1 MLWMVWV
8 FLLKPVIVFSIAY
21 ILFRLA
27 GKKAVSQMNN
37 FDLLLTFAIGTII
50 SEPILTS
57 KLPMSIY
64 YAGAFLVLY
73 LIMSKLSLSNKW
85 RWLLVVSPTVLI
97 RNGDID
103 ERGLRKERLTVNELL
118 GKLREKGYADPADID
133 LAIIEETGEV
143 SVIPKEEARA
153 VQVRDLNME
162 AERNFIPIPLILDG
176 EILDHNLKYLQ
187 KNRSW
192 LFGKL
197 KEKGYSPKLLS
208 SITLGTMNARGD
220 ISLDLNTANEPQHD
234 PYLYKPGNNN

>member
-1 MLWMVWV
+1 
-8 FLLKPVIVFSIAY
+8 
-21 ILFRLA
+21 
-27 GKKAVSQMNN
+27 
-37 FDLLLTFAIGTII
+37 
-50 SEPILTS
+50 
-57 KLPMSIY
+57 
-64 YAGAFLVLY
+64 
-73 LIMSKLSLSNKW
+73 MSKLALSNKW

-103 ERGLRKERLTVNELL
+103 ERGLKKERLTVNELL

-143 SVIPKEEARA
+143 SVIPTEEARA

-192 LFGKL
+192 LYEKL
-197 KEKGYSPKLLS
+197 EEKGHSPKQLS
-208 SITLGTMNARGD
+208 LITLGTLNDRGD
-220 ISLDLNTANEPQHD
+220 ISLDLNTANDSHHD

>member
-1 MLWMVWV
+1 MLWMIWV

-118 GKLREKGYADPADID
+118 GKLREKGYADPAD

-192 LFGKL
+192 LFEKL
-197 KEKGYSPKLLS
+197 EEKGYSPKLLS

>member
-1 MLWMVWV
+1 
-8 FLLKPVIVFSIAY
+8 
-21 ILFRLA
+21 
-27 GKKAVSQMNN
+27 MNN

-187 KNRSW
+187 KTDPGCLRS
-192 LFGKL
+192 LRK
-197 KEKGYSPKLLS
+197 KGTAPNCCLRSP
-208 SITLGTMNARGD
+208 
-220 ISLDLNTANEPQHD
+220 
-234 PYLYKPGNNN
+234 

>member
-85 RWLLVVSPTVLI
+85 RWLLVVVLDCP
-97 RNGDID
+97 NPK
-103 ERGLRKERLTVNELL
+103 RG
-118 GKLREKGYADPADID
+118 Y
-133 LAIIEETGEV
+133 
-143 SVIPKEEARA
+143 
-153 VQVRDLNME
+153 
-162 AERNFIPIPLILDG
+162 
-176 EILDHNLKYLQ
+176 
-187 KNRSW
+187 
-192 LFGKL
+192 
-197 KEKGYSPKLLS
+197 
-208 SITLGTMNARGD
+208 
-220 ISLDLNTANEPQHD
+220 
-234 PYLYKPGNNN
+234 

>member
-192 LFGKL
+192 LFEKL
-197 KEKGYSPKLLS
+197 AC
-208 SITLGTMNARGD
+208 IRAR
-220 ISLDLNTANEPQHD
+220 ISAGVYPLRAIRPAIKFGAVRLNTYMKLFSFQRRVF
-234 PYLYKPGNNN
+234 Y

>member
-1 MLWMVWV
+1 
-8 FLLKPVIVFSIAY
+8 
-21 ILFRLA
+21 
-27 GKKAVSQMNN
+27 
-37 FDLLLTFAIGTII
+37 
-50 SEPILTS
+50 
-57 KLPMSIY
+57 
-64 YAGAFLVLY
+64 
-73 LIMSKLSLSNKW
+73 MSKLSLSNKW

-187 KNRSW
+187 KPI
-192 LFGKL
+192 L
-197 KEKGYSPKLLS
+197 
-208 SITLGTMNARGD
+208 AV
-220 ISLDLNTANEPQHD
+220 
-234 PYLYKPGNNN
+234 

>member
-1 MLWMVWV
+1 MLWMVWA

-64 YAGAFLVLY
+64 YAGSFLVLY
-73 LIMSKLSLSNKW
+73 LLMTKLSLSNKW
-85 RWLLVVSPTVLI
+85 RWMLVVSPTVLI

-103 ERGLRKERLTVNELL
+103 EQGLRKERLTVNELL

-192 LFGKL
+192 LFEQL
-197 KEKGYSPKLLS
+197 EERGYSPKRLS
-208 SITLGTMNARGD
+208 SITLGTMNAHGD
-220 ISLDLNTANEPQHD
+220 ISLDVNSSNGPQHD

>member
-1 MLWMVWV
+1 
-8 FLLKPVIVFSIAY
+8 
-21 ILFRLA
+21 
-27 GKKAVSQMNN
+27 
-37 FDLLLTFAIGTII
+37 
-50 SEPILTS
+50 PILTS
-57 KLPMSIY
+57 RLPMSIY
-64 YAGAFLVLY
+64 YAGSFLVLY
-73 LIMSKLSLSNKW
+73 LLMSKLSLSNKW

-153 VQVRDLNME
+153 VQVRDLHME

-192 LFGKL
+192 LFEKL
-197 KEKGYSPKLLS
+197 EKKGYSPKLLS

-220 ISLDLNTANEPQHD
+220 ISLDLNTSNE
-234 PYLYKPGNNN
+234 

>member
-118 GKLREKGYADPADID
+118 GKLREKGMLIR
-133 LAIIEETGEV
+133 LT
-143 SVIPKEEARA
+143 
-153 VQVRDLNME
+153 
-162 AERNFIPIPLILDG
+162 LILPS
-176 EILDHNLKYLQ
+176 LK
-187 KNRSW
+187 KR
-192 LFGKL
+192 
-197 KEKGYSPKLLS
+197 EK
-208 SITLGTMNARGD
+208 
-220 ISLDLNTANEPQHD
+220 
-234 PYLYKPGNNN
+234 

>member
-1 MLWMVWV
+1 MLWMVWA
-8 FLLKPVIVFSIAY
+8 FLLKPVIIFSIAY

-57 KLPMSIY
+57 RLPMSIY

-73 LIMSKLSLSNKW
+73 LLVTKLSLSNKW

-103 ERGLRKERLTVNELL
+103 EQGLRKERLTVNELF

-192 LFGKL
+192 LFDQL
-197 KEKGYSPKLLS
+197 EEKGYSPKLLS
-208 SITLGTMNARGD
+208 SVTLGTMNAHGD
-220 ISLDLNTANEPQHD
+220 ISLDVNSSNGPQHD